1 MSRTMVHPAT
11 GVIGPDARRL
21 KLDTLVRLRWLAVT
35 GQSAAVAFVHLE
47 LGYKLPFGACLGVI
61 ALAALINLWLGLKWP
76 ASHRVGEDLATFLL
90 AFDILQL
97 AALLYLT
104 GGLQNPF
111 AILFLAPVLISAAA
125 LTPMRTVGLGLLA
138 ACCAT
143 LLVLFRRRLPWG
155 TEAGLELPQLY
166 IVGVWSAILLGIA
179 FTGIFAYRIAE
190 EARQLSAALA
200 ATELVLARE
209 QHLSALD
216 GLAAAAAH
224 ELGTPLATIALVAK
238 ELDLQAQEGSA
249 LKEDTTLLREQV
261 ERCRSIL
268 SKLTSLSEEEGGF
281 LESMTLRH
289 LIEEVV
295 GPHRS
300 FDLHID
306 VLCSGEGP
314 EPVSRRSPGLQ
325 YGLGNLVD
333 NAADFAASRITI
345 RAHWTSQEVSVEIC
359 DDGPGFP
366 PEILLRL
373 GEPYVT
379 TRGRG
384 REGDESGS
392 GLGLGLFIAKTLI
405 ERSGGQLSLSNAA
418 PPSAGA
424 NARIVWLR
432 TSFDEKTAITTTAS
446 APKPLK
452 DAESIPIYD
461 PTNFD
466 RGSQSGSAPDR
477 VA

>member
-1 MSRTMVHPAT
+1 MLHPAT
-11 GVIGPDARRL
+11 GIIGRDARRL
-21 KLDTLVRLRWLAVT
+21 KLDTLVRLRWLAVA
-35 GQSAAVAFVHLE
+35 GQSAAVALVHFE
-47 LGYKLPFGACLGVI
+47 LGYKLPFGICLAVI
-61 ALAALINLWLGLKWP
+61 AAAALVNLWLGLKWP

-90 AFDILQL
+90 AFDIVQL

-125 LTPMRTVGLGLLA
+125 LSPLRTVGLGLLA
-138 ACCAT
+138 ATFAT
-143 LLVLFRRRLPWG
+143 LLVFYHRNLPWG
-155 TEAGLELPQLY
+155 TEGGLELPRLY
-166 IVGVWSAILLGIA
+166 VLGVWSAILLGIA
-179 FTGIFAYRIAE
+179 FTGVFAYRIAE

-209 QHLSALD
+209 QHLSQLD

-224 ELGTPLATIALVAK
+224 ELGTPLATIALVSK
-238 ELDLQAQEGSA
+238 ELDLQAPAGSA

-261 ERCRSIL
+261 ERCRTIL
-268 SKLTSLSEEEGGF
+268 SKLTSLGDEEGGF

-289 LIEEVV
+289 LIEDVV
-295 GPHRS
+295 SPQRS
-300 FDLHID
+300 FGVEID
-306 VLCSGEGP
+306 VSCSGDGP
-314 EPVSRRSPGLQ
+314 EPVSRRSPGLL

-333 NAADFAASRITI
+333 NSADFAESRIAI
-345 RAHWTSQEVSVEIC
+345 EAHWTAHEVSVEIR

-384 REGDESGS
+384 RSEDESGS

-405 ERSGGQLSLSNAA
+405 ERSGGQLTLSNAA
-418 PPSAGA
+418 PPERGA
-424 NARIVWLR
+424 IARIVWLR
-432 TSFDEKTAITTTAS
+432 TSFEEKTAITTMGSS
-446 APKPLK
+446 ANPLTNPM
-452 DAESIPIYD
+452 SVPI
-461 PTNFD
+461 
-466 RGSQSGSAPDR
+466 
-477 VA
+477 